1 LTIGK
6 LTVGNV
12 QRFDIVDDNRYSQ
25 ACQLPMVNCQLFF
38 LHFGA
43 QLSTFNFPS
52 IDVQPTLSTMIK
64 ITEKSIDVQKVIDTA
79 SSLGAGAV
87 NVFIGTVR
95 SNANG
100 KNVVWLEYEAYETM
114 AVAEIRK
121 IIDEASHRWPLLG
134 WAVSHR
140 IGTLKPGEVSVVVAV
155 SSPHRRESFEAC
167 QFIIDTLKAN
177 APIWKKEVFE
187 DGEEWVSARP
197 AAVAG

>member
-1 LTIGK
+1 
-6 LTVGNV
+6 
-12 QRFDIVDDNRYSQ
+12 
-25 ACQLPMVNCQLFF
+25 
-38 LHFGA
+38 
-43 QLSTFNFPS
+43 
-52 IDVQPTLSTMIK
+52 MIK
-64 ITEKSIDVQKVIDTA
+64 ITEKPIDVQKVIDTA

-95 SNANG
+95 NNANG

-114 AVAEIRK
+114 AVNEIRK
-121 IIDEASHRWPLLG
+121 IIDDASHRWPLLG

-167 QFIIDTLKAN
+167 QYIIDTLKAN

-197 AAVAG
+197 AMAVN